1 MFMVMVMGGLGSRYR
16 TSMNFATWN
25 TVLPRGVKL
34 DLNSS
39 VWRQGVDNDALTR
52 GILLDSTQG
61 AFATRGSELTADD
74 ANGKCNQHRLQ
85 LATKH

>member
-1 MFMVMVMGGLGSRYR
+1 
-16 TSMNFATWN
+16 MNFATWN
-25 TVLPRGVKL
+25 TLLPRGVKL

-39 VWRQGVDNDALTR
+39 VWRQGLDNDALMVSTR

-74 ANGKCNQHRLQ
+74 ANGKCIN
-85 LATKH
+85 AINIDCTKH